1 MSDNTPHQTAEA
13 GDARGRRGP
22 LAITELL
29 AARVVGGEWGEG
41 AAIPTELALAEQLGV
56 ARTSVREALTRLKA
70 KGLIASRPKAGTRVL
85 ARAHWNM
92 LDEDV
97 LRWAW
102 SGQDQARMAEH
113 LMQLRRIV
121 EPAACELA
129 AASAPD
135 AALATIERAYR
146 RMDAAGA
153 DPAAYTGPDLEFH
166 RAILAATGNP
176 FLSAFGATIEAALR
190 MSFEVSTRQPGAPR
204 HSLPLHREVLDR
216 IWARQPAEARR
227 AMEALLGFTES
238 NIRRGRDAG
247 PATPAAPLAPS
258 PGVSPAAPPAP

>member
-1 MSDNTPHQTAEA
+1 MSDNKPIRTLPAC
-13 GDARGRRGP
+13 DATSRRGP
-22 LAITELL
+22 LAVTELL

-41 AAIPTELALAEQLGV
+41 AAIPTELALSEQLGV

-85 ARAHWNM
+85 ARSHWNM

-129 AASAPD
+129 AAAAPD
-135 AALATIERAYR
+135 EALARIERAYR
-146 RMDAAGA
+146 RMDAAGT
-153 DPAAYTGPDLEFH
+153 DPVAYAGPDLEFH

-176 FLSAFGATIEAALR
+176 FLSSFGATIEAALR
-190 MSFEVSTRQPGAPR
+190 MSFEVSTRQSGAPR

-216 IWARQPAEARR
+216 IWARQPAQARS
-227 AMEALLGFTES
+227 AMEALLGFTET

-247 PATPAAPLAPS
+247 TPHPASMPTRN
-258 PGVSPAAPPAP
+258 GPP